1 MEGCEKGESQGTGR
15 LDWID
20 RPQPL
25 PILPNSL
32 GLPAW
37 AIALAN
43 KLARIA
49 WEVLNKER
57 NFECTRG
64 VLRPFPGARRPESG
78 AVSLWAGPW
87 RLPGPTDRNRSARK
101 RNRSLDA
108 PAPKFRILKIHRAE
122 TGAEI
127 RGLRCETSDIPRQN
141 WAERIRTALCRN
153 GAQLSALLRR
163 AAHFRWC
170 ARRRCRMLGG
180 AGRKKEW
187 SDKEEKMA

>member
-1 MEGCEKGESQGTGR
+1 MEGCEKGESQGIGR
-15 LDWID
+15 LDWIA

-64 VLRPFPGARRPESG
+64 GLRPFPGARRPESG

-127 RGLRCETSDIPRQN
+127 RGLRCETSDIPRQRPGPSLTLGN
-141 WAERIRTALCRN
+141 VDTRPSPGN
-153 GAQLSALLRR
+153 GRR
-163 AAHFRWC
+163 ETIVEFLPFLHWQDSTS
-170 ARRRCRMLGG
+170 
-180 AGRKKEW
+180 KQSVK
-187 SDKEEKMA
+187 